1 MMKVITSFAVAGTSA
16 FATAA
21 FAADAGHGAG
31 VPQVVVYQAI
41 NFALFAI
48 ILFMLLKNK
57 VVGHFTQRR
66 NEYLAA
72 ALKYD
77 HAKREA
83 EHKIADLKSRM
94 QKLEATA
101 SESVQKAKTEA
112 AQLQGK
118 IVADAQATSQKLQQE
133 TKRTLD
139 AEVARA
145 VQELREEVLAQAT
158 KAARELMQQQIKE
171 QDQQRLQKEFVEKIR
186 VVQQ

>member
-1 MMKVITSFAVAGTSA
+1 MTRTLSVAAVAA
-16 FATAA
+16 LQLFAGVALAA
-21 FAADAGHGAG
+21 EGGHGNG
-31 VPQVVVYQAI
+31 IPKVVVYQAI
-41 NFALFAI
+41 NFILFAV
-48 ILFMLLKNK
+48 ILFLLLKNK

-72 ALKYD
+72 ARKYE

-83 EHKIADLKSRM
+83 EHKIADLKARM
-94 QKLEATA
+94 NKLDATA
-101 SESVQKAKTEA
+101 ADSVQKAKAEA
-112 AQLQGK
+112 AQLQNK

-158 KAARELMQQQIKE
+158 KAARDLMQQQIKE
-171 QDQQRLQKEFVEKIR
+171 QDQQRLQQEFVEKIR